1 MVYLN
6 WCIYLNDIFVLELE
20 YNRLYKKRKQLTEKD
35 SNKQIHRQIK
45 IFCWGE
51 QCY

>member
-1 MVYLN
+1 MTYLYWN
-6 WCIYLNDIFVLELE
+6 YSITGYT
-20 YNRLYKKRKQLTEKD
+20 KKRKQLIEKD